1 MLLKLGKE
9 TNCTI
14 AQWDH
19 NVRMIRICLF
29 KLKNTTTKVS
39 QLCVE
44 SINFTSPVLL
54 G

>member
-1 MLLKLGKE
+1 MLLKLGNE
-9 TNCTI
+9 TNCII

-19 NVRMIRICLF
+19 NVRMIGICLF
-29 KLKNTTTKVS
+29 KLKNTRTKLS

-44 SINFTSPVLL
+44 NINFTSPILL